1 MQYTEIQ
8 RHTEY
13 IFRAAL
19 QKCGHLQDA
28 EDLTQE
34 VLLAALTCSGEI
46 ANVRQWM
53 SAVLNNKYYDM
64 LRRKYQ
70 LPTVS
75 IALVSGA
82 AEPYYEPQ
90 DEERLNAEQV
100 RREVAYLA
108 GKYREV
114 IVRHYLYGE
123 KVDEIALKL
132 GIPKGTVLS
141 RLSVGREQMK
151 KGLDSMEYYENLSYE
166 PERLE
171 VSCNG
176 REGLKGEPG
185 SLVEG
190 DLMKQNILIAAYQ
203 RPRTGVEI
211 ARALGIPT
219 AYIERALEDLTVSQL
234 MRRIGNRYVTDF
246 MITAPEELERCL
258 DAQIELTQAL
268 YPKLLFLVREF
279 LESIRGE
286 ACVIRLTEEKRKK
299 LEYYFILHLFSNA
312 LYQAVSEIIPFQE
325 VHPVRP
331 DGGNWIASGYRYPL
345 QFDFEQYRVAK
356 YSYAGDRRV
365 SWEHVLGAR
374 RLELHIYDTQP
385 DLNKYSHGPVPMSD
399 GDLAK
404 LLYVIQ
410 KEVPIEDT
418 GLDAMLLLNIPHL
431 IACGVLSGDQ
441 KRPEVALPLLSS
453 EGYAALERICL
464 EHTKKMAL
472 LFEERLPEYL
482 PKMKIEIPGH
492 LEGRV
497 AGFRQYVWYSI
508 PMIFMKRAVECGDF
522 DAENAVPPM
531 VLVVDGAIVKPFQE
545 LS

>member
-1 MQYTEIQ
+1 MQYTKIQ
-8 RHTEY
+8 KYTEY
-13 IFRAAL
+13 LFRAAL

-46 ANVRQWM
+46 ASVRQWM

-64 LRRKYQ
+64 LRRKYH
-70 LPTVS
+70 LPTIS
-75 IALVSGA
+75 IDLVSGEV
-82 AEPYYEPQ
+82 EPYYEPQ
-90 DEERLNAEQV
+90 DEGRPNADEV

-123 KVDEIALKL
+123 KVDKIALEL
-132 GIPKGTVLS
+132 GIPKGTVVS

-151 KGLDSMEYYENLSYE
+151 KGFDSMEHYENLSYE

-185 SLVEG
+185 SLVED
-190 DLMKQNILIAAYQ
+190 DLMKQNILIAAYWES
-203 RPRTGVEI
+203 RTSVEI

-219 AYIERALEDLTVSQL
+219 AYIERALEDLTASQL

-246 MITAPEELERCL
+246 MITAPEEQERCL
-258 DAQIELTQAL
+258 DVQIELTQAF
-268 YPKLLFLVREF
+268 YPELLALVREF
-279 LESIRGE
+279 LELICGE
-286 ACVIRLTEEKRKK
+286 TCVIRLTQEKRKK
-299 LEYYFILHLFSNA
+299 LEYYFILHLFSDA
-312 LYQAVSEIIPFQE
+312 LYQAVSKIVPFQE
-325 VHPVRP
+325 VYPVRP
-331 DGGNWIASGYRYPL
+331 DGGNWIASGHRYPL

-365 SWEHVLGAR
+365 SWEHVLGAN

-385 DLNKYSHGPVPMSD
+385 DLNKYSRGPVTMSD

-410 KEVPIEDT
+410 TGLSIEDT

-431 IACGVLSGDQ
+431 IACGVLSGNQ

-453 EGYAALERICL
+453 EEYAALERICL
-464 EHTKKMAL
+464 EQTQKMAQF
-472 LFEERLPEYL
+472 FEERLPEYL
-482 PKMKIEIPGH
+482 SKMKIKIPRH